1 VAPRAGLDREIVL
14 AAAAALVDRDGADG
28 LTVAALAAQLGVRP
42 PSLYNHMESLEQ
54 LQQVLAARALR
65 ELAARMQA
73 AATGLAGA
81 EALRAVALAY
91 RGFVLA
97 HPGRYGLTV
106 RVRPTD
112 EAYVAASDA
121 TVKVVLA
128 VLRGYQLSEADAIHA
143 ARSLRSAVHG
153 FASLEAA
160 GGFGLPYDL
169 DESFAWLIQA
179 MDQGLRSSSGR
190 G

>member
-1 VAPRAGLDREIVL
+1 MAPRAGLDREKVL
-14 AAAAALVDRDGADG
+14 AAAATLVDRDGVDG

-54 LQQVLAARALR
+54 LQQVLAARALA
-65 ELAARMQA
+65 ELAAGMQT

-81 EALRAVALAY
+81 EALRAVAQAY
-91 RGFVLA
+91 RGYVLA
-97 HPGRYGLTV
+97 HPGLYGLTV

-112 EAYVAASDA
+112 ASYVAASDA

-128 VLRGYQLSEADAIHA
+128 VLRGYQLSEAEAIHA

-160 GGFGLPYDL
+160 GGFGLPLDL
-169 DESFAWLIQA
+169 DESFDRLVA
-179 MDQGLRSSSGR
+179 MLDHGLRAAWR